1 MMRSMWPRRPGGTG
15 WCASTA
21 RNSTHTIRQRRRR
34 MATRRAKDQEE
45 GPAPPTIPKSGQKS
59 AAEPHKR
66 AAELRTALNRAA
78 HEYYVLDRPT
88 IADATY
94 DKMFRELVEL
104 EAAFP
109 DLSTPDSPT
118 RRVGAEAQSQ
128 LAKHEHLRPM
138 LSLGNAFDDEEL
150 RAWEERLLKIAGQEL
165 QVSGYT
171 AELKIDGTAVAL
183 TYEDH
188 LFVMGATRGNGIIG
202 EDVTVNLRTVRDVP
216 LRLNESAPAGR
227 IEIRGEVYFPFDRFE
242 KMNAERARAGDS
254 VFANPRDAA
263 AGSLRQLDPAIT
275 ASRPL
280 RFYGYSVAAPDGE
293 ELPFRTQ
300 SELLAALVEWGV
312 PVAPNRRRCATLAEV
327 ESWAHEIEHDVR
339 PTLNFAIDG
348 GVVKVDSLRLQEEL
362 GVVGGRE
369 PRWAIARKFA
379 PDIAETRLLAI
390 EVNVGRTGA
399 LNPFAVLEPVE
410 IGGVIV
416 KLATLHNEDLIVSK
430 DLRVGDWVQVKR
442 AGEVIPQII
451 APIPEKRTGT
461 EKPWRM
467 PSKCPACGTPP
478 TREEG
483 EAAIYC
489 PNVACPGRQLEGLV
503 HFTSRGAMDIRGLS
517 YARIQQLVTAGLVR
531 DAGDIYSL
539 KRESLLKLEGYAAK
553 GADSL
558 IAAIQASKSQPLSR
572 LLHALGIRHVGS
584 IAAQVLAQHFG
595 TLDAIMAASA
605 KDIESVRGI
614 GATIANGVVAF
625 FSDPAG
631 KALVQKLRRAGVN
644 FAEPR
649 AVVAGGPLSGM
660 TVVITGTLPTLS
672 RAKATALIEAAG
684 GRITGSVSRSTSFLV
699 AGEEAGSKLEK
710 AKSLGVEVIDEA
722 GLLRRTQSPATS
734 SS

>member
-1 MMRSMWPRRPGGTG
+1 
-15 WCASTA
+15 
-21 RNSTHTIRQRRRR
+21 
-34 MATRRAKDQEE
+34 
-45 GPAPPTIPKSGQKS
+45 
-59 AAEPHKR
+59 
-66 AAELRTALNRAA
+66 
-78 HEYYVLDRPT
+78 
-88 IADATY
+88 
-94 DKMFRELVEL
+94 MFRELVEL

-109 DLSTPDSPT
+109 DLCAADSPT
-118 RRVGAEAQSQ
+118 RRVGVEPQSQ
-128 LAKHEHLRPM
+128 LAKHEHLRAM
-138 LSLGNAFDDEEL
+138 LSLGNAFDDDEL
-150 RAWEERLLKIAGQEL
+150 RAWEERLLRIAGSEVRQ
-165 QVSGYT
+165 SGYT

-183 TYEDH
+183 TYESH

-216 LRLNESAPAGR
+216 LRLHESAPAGK

-254 VFANPRDAA
+254 VFANPRNAA

-293 ELPFRTQ
+293 ALPFETQ
-300 SELLAALVEWGV
+300 SDLLAALVRWGV
-312 PVAPNRRRCATLAEV
+312 PVAPNRRRCPTLAEV

-339 PTLNFAIDG
+339 ATLNFAIDG

-399 LNPFAVLEPVE
+399 MNPFAVLEPVE

-416 KLATLHNEDLIVSK
+416 KLATLHNEDLVISK

-451 APIPEKRTGT
+451 APVPEKRTGA
-461 EKPWRM
+461 EIPWRM
-467 PSKCPACGTPP
+467 PAKCPACGTPA

-489 PNVACPGRQLEGLV
+489 PNIACPGRQLEGLV

-517 YARIQQLVTAGLVR
+517 YARIQQLVSEGLVR
-531 DAGDIYSL
+531 DAGDIFSL
-539 KRESLLKLEGYAAK
+539 RRASLLELEGYAAK
-553 GADSL
+553 GADAL
-558 IAAIQASKSQPLSR
+558 LAAIQASKSQPLSR

-584 IAAQVLAQHFG
+584 IAAQLLAQHFG
-595 TLDAIMAASA
+595 TLDAIMAASTE
-605 KDIESVRGI
+605 KILSVRGI
-614 GATIANGVVAF
+614 GATIANGVVGY
-625 FSDPAG
+625 FSDPGG
-631 KALVQKLRRAGVN
+631 KALVQKLRSAGVN
-644 FAEPR
+644 LIEPR
-649 AVVAGGPLSGM
+649 AVAAGGPLSGM
-660 TVVITGTLPTLS
+660 TVVITGTLPTLT

-684 GRITGSVSRSTSFLV
+684 GRLTGSVSKSTSLLV

-710 AKSLGVEVIDEA
+710 AKSLGVEIIDEA
-722 GLLRRTQSPATS
+722 GLLRRTRSSATS